1 MEYRDT
7 ARDFLGV
14 GWRFPVGVD
23 PATGRLQGASSEE
36 DIQEAVRLILMTN
49 KGERMMEP
57 EFGCDLRRYL
67 FGTMDYTTRTE
78 LEQEVSQA
86 LIRWEPRITDV
97 TVRAEEDDSERLLV
111 HIGYVV
117 RSTNNPYNL
126 VYPYYLSEGLESDR
140 P

>member
-7 ARDFLGV
+7 AREFLGE

-23 PATGRLQGASSEE
+23 PATGRLCGARSEE
-36 DIQEAVRLILMTN
+36 DIQQAVRLILMTG

-67 FGTMDYTTRTE
+67 FGTVDYTTRAE
-78 LEQEVSQA
+78 LEQEVRQA

-97 TVRAEEDDSERLLV
+97 EVQAEEGGENESLLV
-111 HIGYVV
+111 RIAYVV
-117 RSTNNPYNL
+117 RATNNPYNL
-126 VYPYYLSEGLESDR
+126 VYPFYINEGLES
-140 P
+140 